1 MSKKCINEN
10 NWESKALES
19 RLVTVSAVD
28 NQELTEV
35 NIFTS
40 RKNNTNSFPHIH
52 THSPMYTFI
61 KKKYV
66 HTRAHFSQGKP
77 VSKLKMD
84 VSILIQV
91 IMQTMKNSIQF
102 SPEQTTFKE
111 E

>member
-1 MSKKCINEN
+1 M
-10 NWESKALES
+10 
-19 RLVTVSAVD
+19 LVVD

-52 THSPMYTFI
+52 THSPMYTL
-61 KKKYV
+61 KKKYI
-66 HTRAHFSQGKP
+66 HTQAHFSKGKL
-77 VSKLKMD
+77 VSKLKMS
-84 VSILIQV
+84 VSILTQV
-91 IMQTMKNSIQF
+91 IMQTMKKSVQF

>member
-1 MSKKCINEN
+1 
-10 NWESKALES
+10 
-19 RLVTVSAVD
+19 
-28 NQELTEV
+28 
-35 NIFTS
+35 
-40 RKNNTNSFPHIH
+40 
-52 THSPMYTFI
+52 MYTFI

-66 HTRAHFSQGKP
+66 HTQAHFSQGKP